1 MQEAGKYVTLQRKK
15 HQDIASNM
23 KSYLTFLSRNRLY
36 TAIEAFGMSVALG
49 FVVVLGAYT
58 AMEYSVGKAGEKAKE
73 IYAVGTG
80 DYLGMTWGTAQEF
93 FPSIPEIKE
102 WTRVATANNIPG
114 FMVGET
120 FFKTDAYC
128 VDPNF
133 FEFFGYDV
141 RGCRRDRVLTSEDEA
156 IVSESF
162 AAKAFG
168 NGDAIGKTMKY
179 DTLTFRIAGVMPD
192 FGKSDIFEPCDVMV
206 SMKYAEKLTAK
217 MDNFGETVPF
227 VRLDKDADPDK
238 VADKLLDKYVDYW
251 KEFEYSRENDG
262 KFLWGST
269 IVRLDKLYFSTISN
283 WKFRQGDK
291 KLVDIL
297 LAVALVLLVCA
308 IFNYINLTVAQAG
321 KRAKEMATRRL
332 LGESAWGVVVRYF
345 KESVLFTSA
354 CFIIGLMLALCLLP
368 VFEDMLDTRISLS
381 VSPAMMLVAVAAL
394 LAISVV
400 CGIIPAMVVSR
411 FNPIDVVKGSLRI
424 KNKMWFSKVFITA
437 QGVVSTV
444 LVAVGLTMTL
454 QMHHLY
460 TLSYGYDKEDII
472 MAYTGVVGYGLDK
485 QQLLADRLKALPE
498 VVEATPCGGTPLQ
511 CDANGVH
518 DENDKVLSWVAMCR
532 LDSTA
537 MKILGIKVIEQYCL
551 PTEGKVWVTESGK
564 RFWGVSAKKP
574 YFGVTNGKPEYE
586 CCGVI
591 ADYRAGTAMPNAMDK
606 CYNGIMVAPH
616 DGWYYSML
624 IKTRGD
630 HDKALAA
637 VKNTC
642 SMVTKEV
649 RGMPLEMNCKYIDD
663 ILSDGLKTQ
672 RNTMSLVLTFMLV
685 SILISA
691 LGMFAMSV
699 YYGEQQRK
707 QIALRKA
714 MGATVTDAVWTLS
727 SRFLVLSMAA
737 IVVAMPFSMKAM
749 QHYLSGF
756 VYRIPMPWWALAFAS
771 LFSILVAFISV
782 ISRTLKVA
790 TANPIEYLK
799 TE

>member
-1 MQEAGKYVTLQRKK
+1 
-15 HQDIASNM
+15 M
-23 KSYLTFLSRNRLY
+23 KSYFKFLSRNKLY
-36 TAIEAFGMSVALG
+36 TAIEAFGLSVALG
-49 FVVVLGAYT
+49 FVVILGAY
-58 AMEYSVGKAGEKAKE
+58 AMMEYGVGKGNEKAKE
-73 IYAVGTG
+73 IYAVGSG

-141 RGCRRDRVLTSEDEA
+141 RGCRHDRVLTSENEA

-168 NGDAIGKTMKY
+168 NGDAIGKTLKY
-179 DTLTFRIAGVMPD
+179 DTLTFRITGVMPD
-192 FGKSDIFEPCDVMV
+192 FGKSDIFEPYDVMV

-227 VRLDKDADPDK
+227 IRLDKDADPAK
-238 VADKLLDKYVDYW
+238 VSDKLLDKYVDYW
-251 KEFEYSRENDG
+251 KDFEYSRENDG

-332 LGESAWGVVVRYF
+332 LGESVWGVVVRYF
-345 KESVLFTSA
+345 KESALFTSA
-354 CFIIGLMLALCLLP
+354 CFIIGLLLALCLLP
-368 VFEDMLDTRISLS
+368 VFNDMLKTQISLP
-381 VSPAMMLVAVAAL
+381 VSMLVLLVTVAAL
-394 LAISVV
+394 LVISTV

-444 LVAVGLTMTL
+444 LIAVGLTMTL

-460 TLSYGYDKEDII
+460 TLSYGYNKEDVII
-472 MAYTGVVGYGLDK
+472 AYTNDVGYSLDK
-485 QQLLADRLKALPE
+485 QMVLANRLKALPE
-498 VVEATPCGGTPLQ
+498 VVEAAPGGGTPLQ
-511 CDANGVH
+511 CGANGVH
-518 DENDKVLSWVAMCR
+518 DVNDKVLSWVAMCR

-537 MKILGIKVIEQYCL
+537 MKMLGIKVIEQYCE
-551 PTEGKVWVTESGK
+551 PTEGKVWVSESGK

-574 YFGVTNGKPEYE
+574 YFGVKNGKPEYE

-591 ADYRAGTAMPNAMDK
+591 ADYRAGTALPNAMDK

-616 DGWYYSML
+616 DGYFYTML

-707 QIALRKA
+707 QIALRKV
-714 MGATVTDAVWTLS
+714 MGATVANAVWTLS
-727 SRFLVLSMAA
+727 RRFLIMSAVSIVIATPLS
-737 IVVAMPFSMKAM
+737 IKAM
-749 QHYLSGF
+749 RHYLSDF
-756 VYRIPMPWWALAFAS
+756 TYQIPMPWWVLMAAALFTLAIAF
-771 LFSILVAFISV
+771 LSIIN
-782 ISRTLKVA
+782 RTMKVA
-790 TANPIEYLK
+790 TANPVESIK

>member
-1 MQEAGKYVTLQRKK
+1 
-15 HQDIASNM
+15 M
-23 KSYLTFLSRNRLY
+23 KSYFKFLSRNKLY
-36 TAIEAFGMSVALG
+36 TAIEAFGLSVALG
-49 FVVVLGAYT
+49 FVVILGAY
-58 AMEYSVGKAGEKAKE
+58 AMMEYGVGKGNEKAKE
-73 IYAVGTG
+73 IYAVGSG

-102 WTRVATANNIPG
+102 WTRIATANNIPG

-141 RGCRRDRVLTSEDEA
+141 RGCRHDRVLTSENEA

-168 NGDAIGKTMKY
+168 NGDAIGKTLKY
-179 DTLTFRIAGVMPD
+179 DTLTFRITGVMPD
-192 FGKSDIFEPCDVMV
+192 FGKSDIFEPYDVMV

-227 VRLDKDADPDK
+227 IRLDKDADPAK
-238 VADKLLDKYVDYW
+238 VSDKLLDKYVDYW
-251 KEFEYSRENDG
+251 KDFEYSRENDG

-332 LGESAWGVVVRYF
+332 LGESVWGVVVRYF
-345 KESVLFTSA
+345 KESALFTSA
-354 CFIIGLMLALCLLP
+354 CFIIGLLLALCLLP
-368 VFEDMLDTRISLS
+368 VFNDMLKTQISLP
-381 VSPAMMLVAVAAL
+381 VSLLVLLVTVAAL
-394 LAISVV
+394 LVISTV

-444 LVAVGLTMTL
+444 LIAVGLTMTL

-460 TLSYGYDKEDII
+460 TLSYGYNKEDVII
-472 MAYTGVVGYGLDK
+472 AYTNDVGYSLDK
-485 QQLLADRLKALPE
+485 QMVLANRLKALPE
-498 VVEATPCGGTPLQ
+498 VVEAAPGGGTPLQ
-511 CDANGVH
+511 CGANGVH
-518 DENDKVLSWVAMCR
+518 DVNDKVLSWVAMCR

-537 MKILGIKVIEQYCL
+537 MKMLGIKVIEQYCE
-551 PTEGKVWVTESGK
+551 PIEGKVWVSESGK

-574 YFGVTNGKPEYE
+574 YFGVKNGKPEYE

-591 ADYRAGTAMPNAMDK
+591 ADYRAGTALPNAMDK

-616 DGWYYSML
+616 DGYFYTML

-691 LGMFAMSV
+691 LSMFAMSV

-707 QIALRKA
+707 QIALRKV
-714 MGATVTDAVWTLS
+714 MGATIASAVWTLS
-727 SRFLVLSMAA
+727 HRFLVMSSVA
-737 IVVAMPFSMKAM
+737 IVLAMPLSIKAM
-749 QHYLSGF
+749 RHYLQDF
-756 VYRIPMPWWALAFAS
+756 TYQIPMPWWVLAVAALFTLVIAF
-771 LFSILVAFISV
+771 LSI
-782 ISRTLKVA
+782 ISRTMKVA
-790 TANPIEYLK
+790 TANPVESIK

>member
-1 MQEAGKYVTLQRKK
+1 M
-15 HQDIASNM
+15 IM
-23 KSYLTFLSRNRLY
+23 KSYFKFLSGNKLY
-36 TAIEAFGMSVALG
+36 TAIEAFGLSVALG
-49 FVVVLGAYT
+49 FVVILGAY
-58 AMEYSVGKAGEKAKE
+58 AMMEYGVGKGNEKAKE
-73 IYAVGTG
+73 IYAVGSG

-141 RGCRRDRVLTSEDEA
+141 RGCRHDRVLTSENEA

-168 NGDAIGKTMKY
+168 NGDAIGKTLKY
-179 DTLTFRIAGVMPD
+179 DTITFRVTGVMPD
-192 FGKSDIFEPCDVMV
+192 FGKSDIFEPYDVMV

-227 VRLDKDADPDK
+227 VRLDKDADPAK
-238 VADKLLDKYVDYW
+238 VSDKLLDKYVDYW

-332 LGESAWGVVVRYF
+332 LGESVWGVVVRYF
-345 KESVLFTSA
+345 KESALFTSA
-354 CFIIGLMLALCLLP
+354 CFIIGLLLALCLLP
-368 VFEDMLDTRISLS
+368 VFNDMLKTQISLP
-381 VSPAMMLVAVAAL
+381 VSLLVFLITAAAL
-394 LAISVV
+394 LVISTV

-444 LVAVGLTMTL
+444 LIAVGLTMTL

-472 MAYTGVVGYGLDK
+472 MAYTNDVGYSLDK
-485 QQLLADRLKALPE
+485 QMVLANRLKALPE
-498 VVEATPCGGTPLQ
+498 VVEATPGGGTPLQ
-511 CDANGVH
+511 CGANGVH

-537 MKILGIKVIEQYCL
+537 MKMLGIKVIEQYCE

-574 YFGVTNGKPEYE
+574 YFGVKNGKPEYE

-616 DGWYYSML
+616 DGYFYTML

-707 QIALRKA
+707 QIALRKV
-714 MGATVTDAVWTLS
+714 MGATVASAVWTLS
-727 SRFLVLSMAA
+727 RRFLVMSLVA
-737 IVVAMPFSMKAM
+737 IVLAMPLSIKAM
-749 QHYLSGF
+749 RHYLQDF
-756 VYRIPMPWWALAFAS
+756 TYQIPMPWWTLAAAALFTLAIAI
-771 LFSILVAFISV
+771 LSI

-790 TANPIEYLK
+790 TANPVESIK

>member
-1 MQEAGKYVTLQRKK
+1 
-15 HQDIASNM
+15 M
-23 KSYLTFLSRNRLY
+23 KSYFKFLSRNKLY
-36 TAIEAFGMSVALG
+36 TAIEAFGLSVALG
-49 FVVVLGAYT
+49 FVIILGAYT
-58 AMEYSVGKAGEKAKE
+58 TMEYSVGKGNENTKE
-73 IYAVGTG
+73 IYAVGSG

-102 WTRVATANNIPG
+102 WTRIGEANNIPG

-128 VDPNF
+128 IDPNF

-141 RGCRRDRVLTSEDEA
+141 RGCSSDKVLTSKNEA
-156 IVSESF
+156 IISESF

-168 NGDAIGKTMKY
+168 NENPIGKTMKC
-179 DTLTFRIAGVMPD
+179 DTLTFKITGVMPD
-192 FGKSDIFEPCDVMV
+192 FGKSDVFNPYDVLV
-206 SMKYAEKLTAK
+206 SMKYKEEITAK

-227 VRLDKDADPDK
+227 VRLAKDADPDK
-238 VADKLLDKYVDYW
+238 VNEKLLDKYVDYW
-251 KEFEYSRENDG
+251 KYFHYTRENEG
-262 KFLWGST
+262 KFLWWGSSL
-269 IVRLDKLYFSTISN
+269 VRMDKLYFSETTN
-283 WKFRQGDK
+283 WQFRQGDK

-297 LAVALVLLVCA
+297 LAVALILLVCA

-332 LGESAWGVVVRYF
+332 LGESVWGVVVRYF
-345 KESVLFTSA
+345 KESALFTFT
-354 CFIIGLMLALCLLP
+354 CFIIGVLMAICLLP
-368 VFEDMLDTRISLS
+368 VFNDILNTKISLAL
-381 VSPAMMLVAVAAL
+381 SPQMLLVAVAVL
-394 LAISVV
+394 LAISLL
-400 CGIIPAMVVSR
+400 CGIIPATVVSR

-424 KNKMWFSKVFITA
+424 KNKMWFCKVFITA

-444 LVAVGLTMTL
+444 LIALGLTMTL

-460 TLSYGYDKEDII
+460 TLPYGYNKEDII
-472 MAYTGVVGYGLDK
+472 IAQTGEIGYSLER
-485 QQLLADRLKALPE
+485 QMILANRLKALPE
-498 VVEATPCGGTPLQ
+498 VVEATPGGGTPLQ
-511 CDANGVH
+511 CGANGVH
-518 DENDKVLSWVAMCR
+518 DANGVSQSWIRMCN

-537 MKILGIKVIEQYCL
+537 IKMLGIKVVEKYCA

-564 RFWGVSAKKP
+564 RFWGVSAEKP
-574 YFGVTNGKPEYE
+574 HIGIEDGKPQYE

-591 ADYRAGTAMPNAMDK
+591 SDYRAGNAISTEMK
-606 CYNGIMVAPH
+606 NTYNGIRMISH
-616 DGWYYSML
+616 DGYYYTML

-642 SMVTKEV
+642 SEMTKEV
-649 RGMPLEMNCKYIDD
+649 RGMPIGIHCEYIDD
-663 ILSDGLKTQ
+663 TLREGIKSQ
-672 RNTMSLVLTFMLV
+672 RNAMSLVLTFMLV

-707 QIALRKA
+707 QIALRKV
-714 MGATVTDAVWTLS
+714 MGATVANAVWTLS
-727 SRFLVLSMAA
+727 RRFLIMSAVSIVIATPLS
-737 IVVAMPFSMKAM
+737 IKAM
-749 QHYLSGF
+749 RHYLSDF
-756 VYRIPMPWWALAFAS
+756 TYQIPMPWWVLMAAALFTLAIAF
-771 LFSILVAFISV
+771 LSI

-790 TANPIEYLK
+790 TSNPVESIK

>member
-1 MQEAGKYVTLQRKK
+1 M
-15 HQDIASNM
+15 IM
-23 KSYLTFLSRNRLY
+23 KSYFKFLSRNKLY
-36 TAIEAFGMSVALG
+36 TAIEAFGLSVALG
-49 FVVVLGAYT
+49 FVVILGAY
-58 AMEYSVGKAGEKAKE
+58 AMMEYGVGKGNEKAKE
-73 IYAVGTG
+73 IYAVGSG

-120 FFKTDAYC
+120 FFKTGAYC

-141 RGCRRDRVLTSEDEA
+141 RGCRRDRVLTSENEA

-168 NGDAIGKTMKY
+168 NGDAIGKTLKY
-179 DTLTFRIAGVMPD
+179 DTLTFRITGVMPD
-192 FGKSDIFEPCDVMV
+192 FGKSDIFEPYDVMV
-206 SMKYAEKLTAK
+206 SMKYAEELTAK

-227 VRLDKDADPDK
+227 IRLDKDADPAK
-238 VADKLLDKYVDYW
+238 VSDKLLDKYVDYW

-332 LGESAWGVVVRYF
+332 LGESVWGVVVRYF
-345 KESVLFTSA
+345 KESALFTSA
-354 CFIIGLMLALCLLP
+354 CFIIGLLLALCLLP
-368 VFEDMLDTRISLS
+368 VFNDMLKTQISLP
-381 VSPAMMLVAVAAL
+381 VSLLVFLITVAAL
-394 LAISVV
+394 LVISTV

-444 LVAVGLTMTL
+444 LIAVGLTMTL

-460 TLSYGYDKEDII
+460 TLSYGYNKEDII
-472 MAYTGVVGYGLDK
+472 MAYTNDVGYSLDK
-485 QQLLADRLKALPE
+485 QMVLANRLKALPE
-498 VVEATPCGGTPLQ
+498 VVEATPGGGTPLQ
-511 CDANGVH
+511 CGANGVH

-537 MKILGIKVIEQYCL
+537 MKMLGIKVIEQYCE

-574 YFGVTNGKPEYE
+574 YFGVKNGKPEYE

-616 DGWYYSML
+616 DGYFYTML

-630 HDKALAA
+630 HDKALAT

-663 ILSDGLKTQ
+663 ILSDGLKIQ

-707 QIALRKA
+707 QIALRKV
-714 MGATVTDAVWTLS
+714 MGATVASAVWTLS
-727 SRFLVLSMAA
+727 RRFLVMSLVA
-737 IVVAMPFSMKAM
+737 IILAMPLSIKAM
-749 QHYLSGF
+749 RHYLQDF
-756 VYRIPMPWWALAFAS
+756 TYQIPMPWWTLAAAALFTLAIAI
-771 LFSILVAFISV
+771 LSI

-790 TANPIEYLK
+790 TANPVESIK

>member
-192 FGKSDIFEPCDVMV
+192 FGKSDIFEPYDVMV

-227 VRLDKDADPDK
+227 IRLDKDADPAK
-238 VADKLLDKYVDYW
+238 VSDKLLDKYVDYW

-332 LGESAWGVVVRYF
+332 LGESVWGVVVRYF

-354 CFIIGLMLALCLLP
+354 CFIIGLLFAVCLLP
-368 VFEDMLDTRISLS
+368 VFDDMLDTRISLS
-381 VSPAMMLVAVAAL
+381 VSPVMMLVAVAAL

-444 LVAVGLTMTL
+444 LVAVGLTMAL

-460 TLSYGYDKEDII
+460 TLPFGYDREGII
-472 MAYTGVVGYGLDK
+472 MAYTGVVGYSLDK
-485 QQLLADRLKALPE
+485 QMVLANRLKALPE

-511 CDANGVH
+511 CGANGVH
-518 DENDKVLSWVAMCR
+518 DVNDKVLSWVAMCR

-537 MKILGIKVIEQYCL
+537 MKMLGIKVIEQYCE

-574 YFGVTNGKPEYE
+574 YFGVKNGKPEYE

-591 ADYRAGTAMPNAMDK
+591 ADYRAGTALPNAMDK

-616 DGWYYSML
+616 DGYFYSML

-649 RGMPLEMNCKYIDD
+649 RGMPLEMRCQYIEDYMR
-663 ILSDGLKTQ
+663 DGLKTQ

-727 SRFLVLSMAA
+727 SRFLVLSMVA

-790 TANPIEYLK
+790 TANPMEYLK

>member
-1 MQEAGKYVTLQRKK
+1 
-15 HQDIASNM
+15 M
-23 KSYLTFLSRNRLY
+23 KSYFKFLSRNKLY
-36 TAIEAFGMSVALG
+36 TAIEAFGLSVALG
-49 FVVVLGAYT
+49 FVVILGAY
-58 AMEYSVGKAGEKAKE
+58 AMMEYSVGKGNEKARE
-73 IYAVGTG
+73 IYAVGSG

-141 RGCRRDRVLTSEDEA
+141 RGCRHDRVLTSENEA

-168 NGDAIGKTMKY
+168 NGDAIGKTLKY
-179 DTLTFRIAGVMPD
+179 DTLTFRITGVMPD
-192 FGKSDIFEPCDVMV
+192 FGKSDIFEPYDVMV

-227 VRLDKDADPDK
+227 IRLDKDADPAK
-238 VADKLLDKYVDYW
+238 VSDKLLDKYVDYW
-251 KEFEYSRENDG
+251 KDFEYSRENDG

-332 LGESAWGVVVRYF
+332 LGESVWGVVVRYF
-345 KESVLFTSA
+345 KESALFTSA
-354 CFIIGLMLALCLLP
+354 CFIIGLLLALCLLP
-368 VFEDMLDTRISLS
+368 VFNDMLKTQISLP
-381 VSPAMMLVAVAAL
+381 VSLLVLLVTVAAL
-394 LAISVV
+394 LVISTV

-424 KNKMWFSKVFITA
+424 KNKMWFNKVFITA
-437 QGVVSTV
+437 QGVVSMV
-444 LVAVGLTMTL
+444 LIAVGLTMTL

-460 TLSYGYDKEDII
+460 TLSYGYNKEDII
-472 MAYTGVVGYGLDK
+472 MAYTNDVGYSLDK
-485 QQLLADRLKALPE
+485 QMVLANRLKSLPD
-498 VVEATPCGGTPLQ
+498 VVEATPGGGTPLQ
-511 CDANGVH
+511 CGANGVH
-518 DENDKVLSWVAMCR
+518 DANDKVLSWVAMCR

-537 MKILGIKVIEQYCL
+537 MKILGIKVIEQYCE

-574 YFGVTNGKPEYE
+574 YFGVKNGKPEYE

-616 DGWYYSML
+616 DGYFYTML

-707 QIALRKA
+707 QIALRKV
-714 MGATVTDAVWTLS
+714 MGATVASAVWTLS
-727 SRFLVLSMAA
+727 RRFLVMSLVA
-737 IVVAMPFSMKAM
+737 IVLAMPLSIKAM
-749 QHYLSGF
+749 HHYLQDF
-756 VYRIPMPWWALAFAS
+756 TYQIPMPWWTLAAAALFTLAIAI
-771 LFSILVAFISV
+771 LSI

-790 TANPIEYLK
+790 TANPVESIK

>member
-1 MQEAGKYVTLQRKK
+1 
-15 HQDIASNM
+15 M

-444 LVAVGLTMTL
+444 LVAVGFTMTL

-727 SRFLVLSMAA
+727 SRFLVLSMVA

-790 TANPIEYLK
+790 TANPMEYLK

>member
-1 MQEAGKYVTLQRKK
+1 
-15 HQDIASNM
+15 M
-23 KSYLTFLSRNRLY
+23 KSYFKFLSRNKLY
-36 TAIEAFGMSVALG
+36 TAIEAFGLSVALG
-49 FVVVLGAYT
+49 FVVILGAY
-58 AMEYSVGKAGEKAKE
+58 AMMEYSVGKGNEKAKE
-73 IYAVGTG
+73 IYAVGSG
-80 DYLGMTWGTAQEF
+80 DYRGMTWGTAQEF

-120 FFKTDAYC
+120 FFKTGAYC

-141 RGCRRDRVLTSEDEA
+141 RGCRRDRVLTSENEA

-168 NGDAIGKTMKY
+168 NGDAIGKTLKY
-179 DTLTFRIAGVMPD
+179 DTLTFRITGVMPD
-192 FGKSDIFEPCDVMV
+192 FGKSDIFEPYDVMV

-227 VRLDKDADPDK
+227 VRLDKDADPAK
-238 VADKLLDKYVDYW
+238 VSDKLLDKYVDYW
-251 KEFEYSRENDG
+251 KDFEYSRENDG

-291 KLVDIL
+291 KLVDLL

-332 LGESAWGVVVRYF
+332 LGESVWGVVVRYF
-345 KESVLFTSA
+345 KESALFTSA
-354 CFIIGLMLALCLLP
+354 CFIIGLLLALCLLP
-368 VFEDMLDTRISLS
+368 VFNDMLKTQISLP
-381 VSPAMMLVAVAAL
+381 VSLLVLLVTVAAL
-394 LAISVV
+394 LVISTV

-444 LVAVGLTMTL
+444 LIAVGLTMTL

-460 TLSYGYDKEDII
+460 TLSYGYNKEDVII
-472 MAYTGVVGYGLDK
+472 AYTNDVGYSLDK
-485 QQLLADRLKALPE
+485 QMVLANRLKALPE
-498 VVEATPCGGTPLQ
+498 VVEAAPGGGTPLQ
-511 CDANGVH
+511 CGANGVH
-518 DENDKVLSWVAMCR
+518 DVNDKVLSWVAMCR

-537 MKILGIKVIEQYCL
+537 MKMLGIKVIEQYCE
-551 PTEGKVWVTESGK
+551 PIEGKVWVSESGK

-574 YFGVTNGKPEYE
+574 YFGVKNGKPEYE

-591 ADYRAGTAMPNAMDK
+591 ADYRAGTALPNAMDK

-616 DGWYYSML
+616 DGYFYTML

-707 QIALRKA
+707 QIALRKV
-714 MGATVTDAVWTLS
+714 MGATIASAVWTLS
-727 SRFLVLSMAA
+727 HRFLVMSSVA
-737 IVVAMPFSMKAM
+737 IVLAMPLSIKAM
-749 QHYLSGF
+749 RHYLQDF
-756 VYRIPMPWWALAFAS
+756 TYQIPMPWWVLAAAALFTLVIAF
-771 LFSILVAFISV
+771 LSI

-790 TANPIEYLK
+790 TANPVESIK

>member
-1 MQEAGKYVTLQRKK
+1 
-15 HQDIASNM
+15 M
-23 KSYLTFLSRNRLY
+23 KSYFKFLSRNKLY
-36 TAIEAFGMSVALG
+36 TAIEAFGLSVALG
-49 FVVVLGAYT
+49 FVVILGAY
-58 AMEYSVGKAGEKAKE
+58 AMMEYGVGKGNEKAKE
-73 IYAVGTG
+73 IYAVGSG

-141 RGCRRDRVLTSEDEA
+141 RGCRHDRVLTSENEA

-168 NGDAIGKTMKY
+168 NGDAIGKTLKY
-179 DTLTFRIAGVMPD
+179 DTLTFRITGVMPD
-192 FGKSDIFEPCDVMV
+192 FGKSDIFEPYDVMV
-206 SMKYAEKLTAK
+206 SMKYAEKLTEK

-227 VRLDKDADPDK
+227 IRLDKDADPAK
-238 VADKLLDKYVDYW
+238 VSDKLLDKYVDYW
-251 KEFEYSRENDG
+251 KDFEYSRENDG

-332 LGESAWGVVVRYF
+332 LGESVWGVVVRYF
-345 KESVLFTSA
+345 KESALFTSA
-354 CFIIGLMLALCLLP
+354 CFIIGLLLALCLLP
-368 VFEDMLDTRISLS
+368 VFNDMLKTKISLP
-381 VSPAMMLVAVAAL
+381 VSLLVLLVTVAAL
-394 LAISVV
+394 LVISTV

-444 LVAVGLTMTL
+444 LIAVGLTMTL

-460 TLSYGYDKEDII
+460 TLSYGYNKEDVII
-472 MAYTGVVGYGLDK
+472 AYTNDVGYSLDK
-485 QQLLADRLKALPE
+485 QMVLANRLKALPE
-498 VVEATPCGGTPLQ
+498 VVEAAPGGGTPLQ
-511 CDANGVH
+511 CGANGVH
-518 DENDKVLSWVAMCR
+518 DVNDKVLSWVAMCR

-537 MKILGIKVIEQYCL
+537 MKMLGIKVIEQYCE
-551 PTEGKVWVTESGK
+551 PTEGKVWVSESGK

-574 YFGVTNGKPEYE
+574 YFGVKNGKPEYE

-591 ADYRAGTAMPNAMDK
+591 ADYRAGTALPNAMDK

-616 DGWYYSML
+616 DGYFYTML

-663 ILSDGLKTQ
+663 ILSDGLKTR

-699 YYGEQQRK
+699 SYGEQQRK
-707 QIALRKA
+707 QIALRKV
-714 MGATVTDAVWTLS
+714 MGATVASAVWTLS
-727 SRFLVLSMAA
+727 RRFLVMSLVA
-737 IVVAMPFSMKAM
+737 IVLAMPLSIKAM
-749 QHYLSGF
+749 RHYLQDF
-756 VYRIPMPWWALAFAS
+756 TYQIPMPWWELAAAALFTLVIAF
-771 LFSILVAFISV
+771 LSI
-782 ISRTLKVA
+782 ISRTLRVA
-790 TANPIEYLK
+790 TANPVESIK

>member
-1 MQEAGKYVTLQRKK
+1 
-15 HQDIASNM
+15 M
-23 KSYLTFLSRNRLY
+23 KSYFKFLSRNKLY
-36 TAIEAFGMSVALG
+36 TAIEAFGLSVALG
-49 FVVVLGAYT
+49 FVVILGAY
-58 AMEYSVGKAGEKAKE
+58 AMMEYGVGKGNEKAKE
-73 IYAVGTG
+73 IYAVGSG
-80 DYLGMTWGTAQEF
+80 NYLGMTWGTAQEF

-141 RGCRRDRVLTSEDEA
+141 RGCRRDRVLTSENEA

-168 NGDAIGKTMKY
+168 NGDAIGKTLKY
-179 DTLTFRIAGVMPD
+179 DTLTFRITGVMPD
-192 FGKSDIFEPCDVMV
+192 FGKSDIFEPYDVMI

-227 VRLDKDADPDK
+227 IRLDKDTDPAK
-238 VADKLLDKYVDYW
+238 VSDKLLDKYVDYW
-251 KEFEYSRENDG
+251 KDFEYSRENDG

-332 LGESAWGVVVRYF
+332 LGESVWGVVVRYF
-345 KESVLFTSA
+345 KESALFTSA
-354 CFIIGLMLALCLLP
+354 CFIIGLLLALCLLP
-368 VFEDMLDTRISLS
+368 VFNDMLKTQISLP
-381 VSPAMMLVAVAAL
+381 VSLLVLLITMAAL
-394 LAISVV
+394 LVISTV

-444 LVAVGLTMTL
+444 LIAVGLTMTL

-460 TLSYGYDKEDII
+460 TLSYGYNKEDII
-472 MAYTGVVGYGLDK
+472 IAYTNDVGYSLDK
-485 QQLLADRLKALPE
+485 QMVLTNRLKALPE
-498 VVEATPCGGTPLQ
+498 VVEAAPGGGTPLQ
-511 CDANGVH
+511 CGANGVH

-537 MKILGIKVIEQYCL
+537 MKMLGIKVIEQYCE
-551 PTEGKVWVTESGK
+551 PTGGKVWVTESGK
-564 RFWGVSAKKP
+564 RFWDVSAKKP
-574 YFGVTNGKPEYE
+574 YFGIKNGKPEYE

-616 DGWYYSML
+616 DGYFYTML

-630 HDKALAA
+630 HDKALAD

-707 QIALRKA
+707 QIALRKV
-714 MGATVTDAVWTLS
+714 MGATVASAVWTLS
-727 SRFLVLSMAA
+727 RRFLVMSLVA
-737 IVVAMPFSMKAM
+737 IVLAMPLSIKAM
-749 QHYLSGF
+749 RHYLQDF
-756 VYRIPMPWWALAFAS
+756 TYQIPMPWWVLAAAALFTLAIAFV
-771 LFSILVAFISV
+771 SI

-790 TANPIEYLK
+790 TANPVESIK

>member
-1 MQEAGKYVTLQRKK
+1 
-15 HQDIASNM
+15 M
-23 KSYLTFLSRNRLY
+23 KSYFKFLSRNKLY
-36 TAIEAFGMSVALG
+36 TAIETFGLSVALG
-49 FVVVLGAYT
+49 FVVILGAY
-58 AMEYSVGKAGEKAKE
+58 AMMEYGVGKGNEKAKE
-73 IYAVGTG
+73 IYAVGSG

-102 WTRVATANNIPG
+102 WTRIATANNIPG

-141 RGCRRDRVLTSEDEA
+141 RGCRHDRVLTSENEA

-168 NGDAIGKTMKY
+168 NGDAIGKTLKY
-179 DTLTFRIAGVMPD
+179 DTLTFRITGVMPD
-192 FGKSDIFEPCDVMV
+192 FGKSDIFEPYDVMV

-227 VRLDKDADPDK
+227 IRLDKDTDPAK
-238 VADKLLDKYVDYW
+238 VSDKLLDKYVDYW

-332 LGESAWGVVVRYF
+332 LGESVWGVVVRYF
-345 KESVLFTSA
+345 KESALFTSA
-354 CFIIGLMLALCLLP
+354 CFIIGLLLALCLLP
-368 VFEDMLDTRISLS
+368 VFNDMLKTQISLP
-381 VSPAMMLVAVAAL
+381 VSLLVFLITVAAL
-394 LAISVV
+394 LVISTV

-444 LVAVGLTMTL
+444 LIAVGLTMTL

-460 TLSYGYDKEDII
+460 TLSYGYNKEDII
-472 MAYTGVVGYGLDK
+472 MAYTNDVGYSLDK
-485 QQLLADRLKALPE
+485 QMVLANRLKALPE
-498 VVEATPCGGTPLQ
+498 VVEATPGGGAPLQ
-511 CDANGVH
+511 CGANGVH
-518 DENDKVLSWVAMCR
+518 NENDKVLSWVAMCR

-537 MKILGIKVIEQYCL
+537 MKMLGIKVIEQYCE

-574 YFGVTNGKPEYE
+574 YFGVKNGKPEYE

-616 DGWYYSML
+616 DGYFYTML

-707 QIALRKA
+707 QIALRKV
-714 MGATVTDAVWTLS
+714 MGATVASAVWTLS
-727 SRFLVLSMAA
+727 RRFLVMSSVA
-737 IVVAMPFSMKAM
+737 IILAMPLSIKAM
-749 QHYLSGF
+749 RHYLQDF
-756 VYRIPMPWWALAFAS
+756 TYQIPMPWWVLAVAALFTLVIAF
-771 LFSILVAFISV
+771 LSI

-790 TANPIEYLK
+790 TANPVESIK

>member
-1 MQEAGKYVTLQRKK
+1 
-15 HQDIASNM
+15 M
-23 KSYLTFLSRNRLY
+23 KSYFKFLSRNKLY
-36 TAIEAFGMSVALG
+36 TAIEAFGLSVALG
-49 FVVVLGAYT
+49 FVVILGAY
-58 AMEYSVGKAGEKAKE
+58 AMMEYGVGKGNEKAKE
-73 IYAVGTG
+73 IYAVGSG

-120 FFKTDAYC
+120 FFKTGAYC

-141 RGCRRDRVLTSEDEA
+141 RGCRHDRVLTSENEA

-168 NGDAIGKTMKY
+168 NGDAIGKTLKY
-179 DTLTFRIAGVMPD
+179 DTITFRVTGVMPD
-192 FGKSDIFEPCDVMV
+192 FGKSDIFEPYDVMV

-227 VRLDKDADPDK
+227 IRLDKDADPAK
-238 VADKLLDKYVDYW
+238 VSDKLLDKYVDYW

-332 LGESAWGVVVRYF
+332 LGESVWGVVVRYF
-345 KESVLFTSA
+345 KESALFTSA
-354 CFIIGLMLALCLLP
+354 CFIIGLLLALCLLP
-368 VFEDMLDTRISLS
+368 VFNDMLMTQISLQ
-381 VSPAMMLVAVAAL
+381 VSPLVLLVIVAAL
-394 LAISVV
+394 LVISTV

-444 LVAVGLTMTL
+444 LIAVGLTMTL

-460 TLSYGYDKEDII
+460 TLSYGYNKEDII
-472 MAYTGVVGYGLDK
+472 MAYTNDVGYSLDK
-485 QQLLADRLKALPE
+485 QMVLANRLKALPE
-498 VVEATPCGGTPLQ
+498 VVEAAPGGGTPLQ
-511 CDANGVH
+511 CGANGVH
-518 DENDKVLSWVAMCR
+518 DVNDKVLSWVAMCR

-537 MKILGIKVIEQYCL
+537 MKMLGIKVIEQYCE
-551 PTEGKVWVTESGK
+551 PTGGKVWVTESGK

-574 YFGVTNGKPEYE
+574 YFGIKNGKPEYE

-616 DGWYYSML
+616 DGYFYTML
-624 IKTRGD
+624 IKTLGD
-630 HDKALAA
+630 HDKALAD

-707 QIALRKA
+707 QIALRKV
-714 MGATVTDAVWTLS
+714 MGATVASAVWTLS
-727 SRFLVLSMAA
+727 RRFLVMSLVA
-737 IVVAMPFSMKAM
+737 IVLAMPLSIKAM
-749 QHYLSGF
+749 RHYLQDF
-756 VYRIPMPWWALAFAS
+756 TYQIPMPWWALAAAA
-771 LFSILVAFISV
+771 LFTLVIAFLSI

-790 TANPIEYLK
+790 TANPVESIK

>member
-1 MQEAGKYVTLQRKK
+1 
-15 HQDIASNM
+15 M
-23 KSYLTFLSRNRLY
+23 KSYFKFLSRNKLY
-36 TAIEAFGMSVALG
+36 TAIEAFGLSVALG
-49 FVVVLGAYT
+49 FVVILGAY
-58 AMEYSVGKAGEKAKE
+58 AMMEYSVGKGNEKAKE
-73 IYAVGTG
+73 IYAVGSG

-141 RGCRRDRVLTSEDEA
+141 RGCRRDRVLTSENEA

-168 NGDAIGKTMKY
+168 NGDAIGKTLKY
-179 DTLTFRIAGVMPD
+179 DTITFRITGVMPD
-192 FGKSDIFEPCDVMV
+192 FGKSDIFEPYDVMV

-227 VRLDKDADPDK
+227 VRLDKDADPAK
-238 VADKLLDKYVDYW
+238 VSDKLLDKYVDYW
-251 KEFEYSRENDG
+251 KDFEYSRENDG

-332 LGESAWGVVVRYF
+332 LGESVWGVVVRYF
-345 KESVLFTSA
+345 KESALFTSA
-354 CFIIGLMLALCLLP
+354 CFIIGLLLALCLLP
-368 VFEDMLDTRISLS
+368 VFNDMLKTQISLP
-381 VSPAMMLVAVAAL
+381 VSLLVLLVTVAAL
-394 LAISVV
+394 LVISTV

-444 LVAVGLTMTL
+444 LIAVGLTMTL

-460 TLSYGYDKEDII
+460 TLSYGYNKEDVII
-472 MAYTGVVGYGLDK
+472 AYTNDVGYSLDK
-485 QQLLADRLKALPE
+485 QMVLANRLKALPE
-498 VVEATPCGGTPLQ
+498 VVEAAPGGGTPLQ
-511 CDANGVH
+511 CGANGVH
-518 DENDKVLSWVAMCR
+518 DVNDKVLSWVAMCR

-537 MKILGIKVIEQYCL
+537 MKMLGIKVIEQYCE
-551 PTEGKVWVTESGK
+551 PIEGKVWVSESGK

-574 YFGVTNGKPEYE
+574 YFGVKNGKPEYE

-591 ADYRAGTAMPNAMDK
+591 ADYRASTALPNAMDK

-616 DGWYYSML
+616 DGYFYTML

-663 ILSDGLKTQ
+663 ILSDGLKIR

-707 QIALRKA
+707 QIALRKV
-714 MGATVTDAVWTLS
+714 MGATIASAVWTLS
-727 SRFLVLSMAA
+727 HRFLVMSSVA
-737 IVVAMPFSMKAM
+737 IVLAMPLSIKAM
-749 QHYLSGF
+749 RHYLQDF
-756 VYRIPMPWWALAFAS
+756 TYQIPMPWWVLAAAALFTLVIAF
-771 LFSILVAFISV
+771 LSI

-790 TANPIEYLK
+790 TANPVESIK

>member
-1 MQEAGKYVTLQRKK
+1 
-15 HQDIASNM
+15 M
-23 KSYLTFLSRNRLY
+23 KSYFKFLSRNKLY
-36 TAIEAFGMSVALG
+36 TAIEAFGLSVALG
-49 FVVVLGAYT
+49 FVVILGAY
-58 AMEYSVGKAGEKAKE
+58 AMMEYSVGKAGEKAKE
-73 IYAVGTG
+73 IYAVGSG

-141 RGCRRDRVLTSEDEA
+141 RGCRHDRVLTSENEA

-168 NGDAIGKTMKY
+168 NGDAIGKTLKY
-179 DTLTFRIAGVMPD
+179 DTLTFRITGVMPD
-192 FGKSDIFEPCDVMV
+192 FGKSDIFEPYDVMV

-217 MDNFGETVPF
+217 MDNFGEAVPF
-227 VRLDKDADPDK
+227 IRLDKDADPAK
-238 VADKLLDKYVDYW
+238 VSDKLLDKYVDYW
-251 KEFEYSRENDG
+251 KDFEYSRENDG

-332 LGESAWGVVVRYF
+332 LGESVWGVVVRYF
-345 KESVLFTSA
+345 KESALFTSA
-354 CFIIGLMLALCLLP
+354 CFIIGLLLALCLLP
-368 VFEDMLDTRISLS
+368 VFNDMLKTKISLP
-381 VSPAMMLVAVAAL
+381 VSLLVLLVTVAAL
-394 LAISVV
+394 LVISTV

-444 LVAVGLTMTL
+444 LIAVGLTMTL

-460 TLSYGYDKEDII
+460 TLSYGYKKEDVII
-472 MAYTGVVGYGLDK
+472 AYTNDVGYSLDK
-485 QQLLADRLKALPE
+485 QMVLANRLKALPE
-498 VVEATPCGGTPLQ
+498 VVEAAPGGGTPLQ
-511 CDANGVH
+511 CGANGVH
-518 DENDKVLSWVAMCR
+518 DVNDKVLSWVAMCR

-537 MKILGIKVIEQYCL
+537 MKMLGIKVIEQYCE
-551 PTEGKVWVTESGK
+551 PIEGKVWVSESGK

-574 YFGVTNGKPEYE
+574 YFGVKNGKPEYE

-591 ADYRAGTAMPNAMDK
+591 ADYRAGTALPNAMDK

-616 DGWYYSML
+616 DGYFYTML

-707 QIALRKA
+707 QIALRKV
-714 MGATVTDAVWTLS
+714 MGATVANAVWTLS
-727 SRFLVLSMAA
+727 HRFLVMSSVA
-737 IVVAMPFSMKAM
+737 IVLAMPLSIKAM
-749 QHYLSGF
+749 RHYLQDF
-756 VYRIPMPWWALAFAS
+756 TYQIPMPWWVLAAAALFTLVIAF
-771 LFSILVAFISV
+771 LSI

-790 TANPIEYLK
+790 TSNPVESIK

>member
-1 MQEAGKYVTLQRKK
+1 
-15 HQDIASNM
+15 M
-23 KSYLTFLSRNRLY
+23 KSYFKFLSRNKLY
-36 TAIEAFGMSVALG
+36 TAIEAFGLSVALG
-49 FVVVLGAYT
+49 FVIILGAYT
-58 AMEYSVGKAGEKAKE
+58 TMEYSVGKGNENTKE
-73 IYAVGTG
+73 IYAVGSG

-102 WTRVATANNIPG
+102 WTRIGVTNNIPG

-128 VDPNF
+128 IDPNF

-141 RGCRRDRVLTSEDEA
+141 RGCSSDKVLTSKNEA
-156 IVSESF
+156 IISESF

-168 NGDAIGKTMKY
+168 NENPIGKTMKC
-179 DTLTFRIAGVMPD
+179 DTLTFKITGVMPD
-192 FGKSDIFEPCDVMV
+192 FGKSDVFNPYDVLV
-206 SMKYAEKLTAK
+206 SMKYKEEMTVK
-217 MDNFGETVPF
+217 MDQFGETVPF
-227 VRLDKDADPDK
+227 VRLAKDADPDK
-238 VADKLLDKYVDYW
+238 VNEKLLDKYVDYW
-251 KEFEYSRENDG
+251 KDFHYTRENEG
-262 KFLWGST
+262 KLLWGSSL
-269 IVRLDKLYFSTISN
+269 VRMDKLYFSETTN
-283 WKFRQGDK
+283 WQFRQGDK

-297 LAVALVLLVCA
+297 LAVALILLVCA

-537 MKILGIKVIEQYCL
+537 MKILGIKVIEQYCE

-574 YFGVTNGKPEYE
+574 YFGVKNGKPEYE

-727 SRFLVLSMAA
+727 SRFLVLSMVA

-790 TANPIEYLK
+790 TANPMEYLK

>member
-1 MQEAGKYVTLQRKK
+1 
-15 HQDIASNM
+15 M
-23 KSYLTFLSRNRLY
+23 KSYFKFLSRNKLY
-36 TAIEAFGMSVALG
+36 TAIEAFGLSVALG
-49 FVVVLGAYT
+49 FVVILGAY
-58 AMEYSVGKAGEKAKE
+58 AMMEYGVGKGNEKAKE
-73 IYAVGTG
+73 IYAVGSG

-102 WTRVATANNIPG
+102 WTRIATANNIPG

-141 RGCRRDRVLTSEDEA
+141 RGCRRDRVLTSENEA

-168 NGDAIGKTMKY
+168 NGDAIGKTLKY
-179 DTLTFRIAGVMPD
+179 DTLTFRITGVMPD
-192 FGKSDIFEPCDVMV
+192 FCKSDIFEPYDVMV

-227 VRLDKDADPDK
+227 IRLDKDTDPAK
-238 VADKLLDKYVDYW
+238 VSDKLLDKYVDYW

-308 IFNYINLTVAQAG
+308 IFNYINLTLAQAG

-332 LGESAWGVVVRYF
+332 LGESVWGVVVRYF
-345 KESVLFTSA
+345 KESALFTSA
-354 CFIIGLMLALCLLP
+354 CFIIGLLLALCLLP
-368 VFEDMLDTRISLS
+368 VFNDILKTQISLP
-381 VSPAMMLVAVAAL
+381 VSLLVFLITVAAL
-394 LAISVV
+394 LVISTV

-424 KNKMWFSKVFITA
+424 KNKMWFNKVFITA
-437 QGVVSTV
+437 QGVVSMV
-444 LVAVGLTMTL
+444 LIAVGLTMTL

-460 TLSYGYDKEDII
+460 TLSYGYNKEDII
-472 MAYTGVVGYGLDK
+472 MAYTNDVGYSLDK
-485 QQLLADRLKALPE
+485 QMVLANRLKALPE
-498 VVEATPCGGTPLQ
+498 VVEAAPGGGTPLQ
-511 CDANGVH
+511 CGANGVH

-537 MKILGIKVIEQYCL
+537 MKMLGIKVIEQYCE

-574 YFGVTNGKPEYE
+574 YFGVKNGKPEYE

-591 ADYRAGTAMPNAMDK
+591 ADYRTGTAMPNAMDK

-616 DGWYYSML
+616 DGYFYTML

-637 VKNTC
+637 VNNTC

-707 QIALRKA
+707 QIALRKV
-714 MGATVTDAVWTLS
+714 MGATVASAVWTLS
-727 SRFLVLSMAA
+727 RRFLVMSSVA
-737 IVVAMPFSMKAM
+737 IVLAMPLSIKAM
-749 QHYLSGF
+749 RHYLQDF
-756 VYRIPMPWWALAFAS
+756 TYQIPMPWWVLAVAALFTLVIAF
-771 LFSILVAFISV
+771 LSI

-790 TANPIEYLK
+790 TANPVESIK

>member
-1 MQEAGKYVTLQRKK
+1 
-15 HQDIASNM
+15 M
-23 KSYLTFLSRNRLY
+23 KSYFKFLSRNKLY
-36 TAIEAFGMSVALG
+36 TAIEAFGLSVALG
-49 FVVVLGAYT
+49 FVVILGAY
-58 AMEYSVGKAGEKAKE
+58 AMMEYGVGKGNEKAKE
-73 IYAVGTG
+73 IYAVGSG

-141 RGCRRDRVLTSEDEA
+141 RGCRHDRVLTSENEA

-168 NGDAIGKTMKY
+168 NGDAIGKTLKY
-179 DTLTFRIAGVMPD
+179 DTLTFRITGVMPD
-192 FGKSDIFEPCDVMV
+192 FGKSDIFEPYDVMV
-206 SMKYAEKLTAK
+206 SMKYAEELTAK
-217 MDNFGETVPF
+217 MDHFGETVPF
-227 VRLDKDADPDK
+227 IRLDKDADPAK
-238 VADKLLDKYVDYW
+238 VSDRLLDKYVDYW

-332 LGESAWGVVVRYF
+332 LGESVWGVVVRYF
-345 KESVLFTSA
+345 KESALFTSA
-354 CFIIGLMLALCLLP
+354 CFIIGLLLALCLLP
-368 VFEDMLDTRISLS
+368 VFNDMLKTQISLP
-381 VSPAMMLVAVAAL
+381 VSLLVFLITAAAL
-394 LAISVV
+394 LVISTV

-444 LVAVGLTMTL
+444 LIAVGLTMTL

-472 MAYTGVVGYGLDK
+472 MAYTNDVGYSLDK
-485 QQLLADRLKALPE
+485 QMVLANRLKALPE
-498 VVEATPCGGTPLQ
+498 VVEATPGGGTPLQ
-511 CDANGVH
+511 CGANGVH
-518 DENDKVLSWVAMCR
+518 DVNDKVLSWVAMCR

-537 MKILGIKVIEQYCL
+537 MKMLGIKVIEQYCE

-574 YFGVTNGKPEYE
+574 YFGVKNGKPEYE

-616 DGWYYSML
+616 DGYFYTML

-642 SMVTKEV
+642 SMVTKEI

-707 QIALRKA
+707 QIALRKV
-714 MGATVTDAVWTLS
+714 MGATVASAVWTLS
-727 SRFLVLSMAA
+727 RRFLVMSLVA
-737 IVVAMPFSMKAM
+737 IVLAMPLSIKAM
-749 QHYLSGF
+749 RHYLQDF
-756 VYRIPMPWWALAFAS
+756 TYQIPMPWWTLAAAALFTLAIAI
-771 LFSILVAFISV
+771 LSI

-790 TANPIEYLK
+790 TANPVESIK